1 VNIAWAKD
9 WMSKFNAAG
18 LEQLASMYA
27 ERVDFEDVTLA
38 HKAGSREELK
48 SFFGGFFTGAGE
60 HSFVVKSYTGSADG
74 GAVQW
79 TWHAKHGSDLMGV
92 PAKGKET
99 QVDGVSVL
107 SFEGGKIVSQR
118 DFWDAA
124 TLLRQ
129 LGALK

>member
-1 VNIAWAKD
+1 MNLAWAMD
-9 WMSKFNAAG
+9 WMSKFSAAG
-18 LEQLASMYA
+18 LDQLISMYA

-38 HKAGSREELK
+38 HKATSREELK
-48 SFFGGFFTGAGE
+48 SFFGGFVTGEGE
-60 HSFVVKSYTGSADG
+60 HRFVAKSYTGNADG

-99 QVDGVSVL
+99 HVDGVSVL
-107 SFEGGKIVSQR
+107 SFEDGRIVAQR

>member
-1 VNIAWAKD
+1 MNIAWAKD
-9 WMSKFNAAG
+9 WMSKFNASG
-18 LEQLASMYA
+18 LDQLASMYA

-38 HKAGSREELK
+38 HKAGSREEVK
-48 SFFGGFFTGAGE
+48 SFFGGFVTGGGE
-60 HSFVVKSYTGSADG
+60 HSFVAKSYTGGADG
-74 GAVQW
+74 GAVEW

-107 SFEGGKIVSQR
+107 HFKGGKIVGQR

-124 TLLRQ
+124 TMLRQ